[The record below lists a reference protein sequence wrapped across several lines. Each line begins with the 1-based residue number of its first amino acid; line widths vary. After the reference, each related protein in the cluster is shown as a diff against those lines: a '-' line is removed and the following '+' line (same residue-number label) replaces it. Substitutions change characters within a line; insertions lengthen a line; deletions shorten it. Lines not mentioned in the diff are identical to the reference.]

1 MIQKSHVFIMGIKKQ
16 FEEILNFII
25 GNEMK
30 YEKSD
35 SHSEMEIKC

>member
-1 MIQKSHVFIMGIKKQ
+1 MGIKKQ